1 MKRNYQTDASYSI
14 NDQDLIRQI
23 AFHEAGHAAAIYL
36 YNKQKQLPSVY
47 FQIAITPLKR
57 QKNRLLHTGSMTH
70 NHFAAAVEG
79 GHLIH
84 SLPVA
89 LLESTHYFSPSEQ
102 DAYQTA
108 FEADM
113 TNLLI
118 GPLAEAK
125 HVALRDNE
133 QFNAQLI
140 NINALHNYGGTSDL
154 NKVYEYLDIFIGDR
168 SRHPEKL
175 AELFDR
181 AFQFISSSAH
191 WQSVQRLADYIL
203 NNKENIISCEEAIA
217 VLDKTKDE
225 SPALFCRG

>member
-1 MKRNYQTDASYSI
+1 MKRNYQTDTSYAI

-36 YNKQKQLPSVY
+36 YNKQKHLPSVY
-47 FQIAITPLKR
+47 FQIAITPFKR
-57 QKNRLLHTGSMTH
+57 EKDRLSHVGTMTH
-70 NHFAAAVEG
+70 NHFAATVEG

-84 SLPVA
+84 NLPIE
-89 LLESTHYFSPSEQ
+89 LLESSHYFSSEQ
-102 DAYQTA
+102 DGYQAA

-113 TNLLI
+113 INLLV

-133 QFNAQLI
+133 QFNAQLV

-154 NKVYEYLDIFIGDR
+154 SKVYEYLDIFIANRDQ
-168 SRHPEKL
+168 SSEKS
-175 AELFDR
+175 AELFDK

-191 WQSVQRLADYIL
+191 WLSIQRLADYIL
-203 NNKENIISCEEAIA
+203 NNKETLIGYEEAIA
-217 VLDKTKDE
+217 VMDKT
-225 SPALFCRG
+225 